1 MKKTWTFFKLRM
13 KQLKSDKTGLFFAY
27 VFPVLLLLGIGYP
40 LQMMGNNK
48 IKLAYAQ
55 IDESVETRAVVA
67 GLSKQPMIAL
77 TRFDGSLEAANRAVA
92 RNEIAHFAVIR
103 GATAGQATTGQD
115 VRIDLHSNS
124 LAENEVGALALAG
137 LLQDARGGEKIAL
150 SRHRIAVSA
159 QASYLAVLLPGI
171 IGMTL
176 LIIGLGGFGAVLIE
190 EEHQGLFKNLKTI
203 DISPMSFISGLFFS
217 RMLVAYTVAAALVAI
232 SVLVFGISSDI
243 NIPLLLLVVT
253 LGSATFLGLGLMI
266 SSFSKSV
273 IAFNGIVN
281 FVQLPLVIL
290 GGVFFSIAGFP
301 LWLRRIAELLPL
313 TEFNSAVR
321 DLIFGSV
328 GFNNV
333 SELYPELAVLG
344 VWAVVTLLLAGWK
357 FRW

>member
-55 IDESVETRAVVA
+55 IDESAETRAVVA

-77 TRFDGSLEAANRAVA
+77 TKFDGSLEAADRAVA

-103 GATAGQATTGQD
+103 GATAEQG
-115 VRIDLHSNS
+115 VRVDLHSNS
-124 LAENEVGALALAG
+124 LAENEVGALALTG
-137 LLQDARGGEKIAL
+137 LLQDARGGGNIAL
-150 SRHRIAVSA
+150 SRHRIPVSA
-159 QASYLAVLLPGI
+159 QASYLAVLLPGV

-328 GFNNV
+328 GFNNM

>member
-55 IDESVETRAVVA
+55 IDESAETRAVVA

-77 TRFDGSLEAANRAVA
+77 TRFDGSLEAADRAVA

-103 GATAGQATTGQD
+103 GATAEQG
-115 VRIDLHSNS
+115 VRIDLQSNS
-124 LAENEVGALALAG
+124 LAENEVGALALTG
-137 LLQDARGGEKIAL
+137 LLQDARGGEKIGL

-159 QASYLAVLLPGI
+159 QASYLAVLLPGV

>member
-48 IKLAYAQ
+48 IKLAYVQ
-55 IDESVETRAVVA
+55 VDESAETRAMVT

-77 TRFDGSLEAANRAVA
+77 TKFDGSLEAADRAVA

-103 GATAGQATTGQD
+103 GATAEQG
-115 VRIDLHSNS
+115 VRVDLHSNS
-124 LAENEVGALALAG
+124 LAENEVGALALTG

>member
-55 IDESVETRAVVA
+55 IDESAETRAVVA

-77 TRFDGSLEAANRAVA
+77 TKFDGSLEAADRAVA

-103 GATAGQATTGQD
+103 GATAEQG
-115 VRIDLHSNS
+115 VRVDLHSNS
-124 LAENEVGALALAG
+124 LAENEVGALALTG
-137 LLQDARGGEKIAL
+137 LLQDAHGGGNIAL

-159 QASYLAVLLPGI
+159 QASYLAVLLPGV

>member
-55 IDESVETRAVVA
+55 IDESAETRAVVA

-77 TRFDGSLEAANRAVA
+77 TKFDGSLEAADRAVA

-103 GATAGQATTGQD
+103 GATAEQGMR
-115 VRIDLHSNS
+115 VDLHSNS
-124 LAENEVGALALAG
+124 LAENEVGALALTG
-137 LLQDARGGEKIAL
+137 LLQDARVGEKIAL

-159 QASYLAVLLPGI
+159 QASYLAVLLPGV

>member
-55 IDESVETRAVVA
+55 IDESAETRAVVA
-67 GLSKQPMIAL
+67 GLSRQPMIAL
-77 TRFDGSLEAANRAVA
+77 TKFDGSLEAADRAVA

-103 GATAGQATTGQD
+103 GATAEQG
-115 VRIDLHSNS
+115 VRVDLHSNS
-124 LAENEVGALALAG
+124 LAENEVGALALTG

-159 QASYLAVLLPGI
+159 QASYLAVLLPGV

-328 GFNNV
+328 GFNNM